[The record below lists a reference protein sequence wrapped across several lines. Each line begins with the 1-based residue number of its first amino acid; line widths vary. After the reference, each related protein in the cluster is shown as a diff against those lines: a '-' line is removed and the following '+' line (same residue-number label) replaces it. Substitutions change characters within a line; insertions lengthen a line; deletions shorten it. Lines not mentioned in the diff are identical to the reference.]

1 MTTATKIRRRTPARK
16 MIDWN
21 NISDHRFNTLI
32 FYRLSMAIITA
43 VTLIIITR

>member
-1 MTTATKIRRRTPARK
+1 MTTAPKITRPATRR

-21 NISDHRFNTLI
+21 KISDHRFNVLI
-32 FYRLSMAIITA
+32 AYRLSMAIITA